1 MGKSG
6 FREFLKGQKSDH
18 SEYNYDNVKEG
29 QLMLTKLLRH

>member
-1 MGKSG
+1 MEKSG